1 MEENKL
7 DLISAFKF
15 EKRLKTS
22 VAVYLSV
29 ILLSIIGVLVKI
41 EMAAELQQA
50 LIVILGLITIATID
64 AFRKALDST
73 RSSLVDQFSQIIV
86 QEGGFYIGGDYV
98 GGTINQG
105 SERKQ
110 TLAEAAVEIQQLL
123 MQLEKSNPNATE
135 EQKVAYVNDETPPAL
150 KSRVASAV
158 KAGSISAVDTLLD
171 NSPFSN
177 LAKAIVEGWMYSA
190 DLSRRDSDKSSTKK
204 TDLTDR

>member
-1 MEENKL
+1 MEDNKL

-22 VAVYLSV
+22 VAVYLSI

-50 LIVILGLITIATID
+50 WIVILGLITIATID

-73 RSSLVDQFSQIIV
+73 RSSLVNQFNQIIV

-105 SERKQ
+105 GKGRQ
-110 TLAEAAVEIQQLL
+110 TLAEAADEIQQLL
-123 MQLEKSNPNATE
+123 MQLEKSQPTATE
-135 EQKVAYVNDETPPAL
+135 SEKVAYVNDETPADV
-150 KSRVASAV
+150 KSRVVNALKGGGEA
-158 KAGSISAVDTLLD
+158 AVDTILD
-171 NSPFSN
+171 NSPYVN
-177 LAKAIVEGWMYSA
+177 VVRAIVKGWISSK
-190 DLSRRDSDKSSTKK
+190 DLSSTDND
-204 TDLTDR
+204 T

>member
-1 MEENKL
+1 MEDNKL

-22 VAVYLSV
+22 VAVYLSI

-73 RSSLVDQFSQIIV
+73 RSSLVNQFNQIIV

-105 SERKQ
+105 GKGRQ
-110 TLAEAAVEIQQLL
+110 TLAEAADEIQQLL
-123 MQLEKSNPNATE
+123 MQLEKSQPTATE
-135 EQKVAYVNDETPPAL
+135 SEKVAYVNDETPADV
-150 KSRVASAV
+150 KSRVVNALKGGGEA
-158 KAGSISAVDTLLD
+158 AVDTILD
-171 NSPFSN
+171 NSPYVN
-177 LAKAIVEGWMYSA
+177 VVRAIVKGWISSK
-190 DLSRRDSDKSSTKK
+190 DLSSTDND
-204 TDLTDR
+204 T

>member
-1 MEENKL
+1 MEDHKL

-22 VAVYLSV
+22 VAVYLSI
-29 ILLSIIGVLVKI
+29 ILLSLIGVLVKI

-73 RSSLVDQFSQIIV
+73 RSSLVNQFSQIIV
-86 QEGGFYIGGDYV
+86 QEGGFYIGGDYYLN
-98 GGTINQG
+98 GNLNQG

-110 TLAEAAVEIQQLL
+110 TLAEAAAEIQQLL
-123 MQLEKSNPNATE
+123 MQLEKSNPTATE
-135 EQKVAYVNDETPPAL
+135 AEKVAYVNDETPPAL

-158 KAGSISAVDTLLD
+158 KAGSEAAVDTILD
-171 NSPFSN
+171 NSPYVN
-177 LAKAIVEGWMYSA
+177 VVRAIVKGWISSK
-190 DLSRRDSDKSSTKK
+190 DLSSTDND
-204 TDLTDR
+204 T

>member
-73 RSSLVDQFSQIIV
+73 RSSLVNQFNQIIV

-105 SERKQ
+105 GKGRQ
-110 TLAEAAVEIQQLL
+110 TLAEAADEIQQLL
-123 MQLEKSNPNATE
+123 MQLEKSQPTATE
-135 EQKVAYVNDETPPAL
+135 SEKVAYVNDETPADV
-150 KSRVASAV
+150 KSRVV
-158 KAGSISAVDTLLD
+158 NVLKGRGQTPVD
-171 NSPFSN
+171 
-177 LAKAIVEGWMYSA
+177 AIVDNVLYGSLVSAILKGWISSA
-190 DLSRRDSDKSSTKK
+190 DLSIRESDKSITKK

>member
-1 MEENKL
+1 MEDNKL

-15 EKRLKTS
+15 EKQLKTS
-22 VAVYLSV
+22 VAVYLSI

-73 RSSLVDQFSQIIV
+73 RSSLVNQFSQIIV

-105 SERKQ
+105 GEGRQ
-110 TLAEAAVEIQQLL
+110 TLAEAADEIQQLL
-123 MQLEKSNPNATE
+123 MQLEKSQPTATE
-135 EQKVAYVNDETPPAL
+135 SEKVAYVNDETPPDF
-150 KSRVASAV
+150 KSRVVNALKGGGEA
-158 KAGSISAVDTLLD
+158 AVDAILD
-171 NSPFSN
+171 NVLYGS
-177 LAKAIVEGWMYSA
+177 LVGAIVKGLISSA
-190 DLSRRDSDKSSTKK
+190 DLSRRDSDKSITKK
-204 TDLTDR
+204 KDFTDR